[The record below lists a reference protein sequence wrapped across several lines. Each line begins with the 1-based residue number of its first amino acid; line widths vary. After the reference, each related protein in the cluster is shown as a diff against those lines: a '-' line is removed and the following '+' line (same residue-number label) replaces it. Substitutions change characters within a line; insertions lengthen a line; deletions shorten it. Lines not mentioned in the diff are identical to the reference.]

1 VARQMG
7 LLAAPLVISMT
18 FGDVGLFTTAR
29 VGGLAGRE
37 LVTGE
42 LTAVRTRQ
50 AAESAGRLML
60 KWKIAAI
67 AKNKTLQHD
76 AGRNGQTLLEKVRNN
91 AAARNRPTLFEKV
104 RHSVAGHNLLH
115 KPLAWHHGADGRPG

>member
-1 VARQMG
+1 MG

-50 AAESAGRLML
+50 AAENAGRLLL
-60 KWKIAAI
+60 KWKIAGI
-67 AKNKTLQHD
+67 AKAKNLKHE
-76 AGRNGQTLLEKVRNN
+76 AGRKQPTLLEKVRNSMAGHN
-91 AAARNRPTLFEKV
+91 QPTLFEKV
-104 RHSVAGHNLLH
+104 RHSVAAHNLRH
-115 KPLAWHHGADGRPG
+115 NPLAWRHVANGRPG

>member
-1 VARQMG
+1 MG

-50 AAESAGRLML
+50 AAENAGRLLL

-67 AKNKTLQHD
+67 AKSKTLQHE
-76 AGRNGQTLLEKVRNN
+76 AGRKQPTLLEKVRNSV
-91 AAARNRPTLFEKV
+91 ARHNQPTLFEKV
-104 RHSVAGHNLLH
+104 RHSVAAHTLRH
-115 KPLAWHHGADGRPG
+115 SPLAWHHVANGRPG

>member
-1 VARQMG
+1 MG
-7 LLAAPLVISMT
+7 LLTAPLVISMT

-29 VGGLAGRE
+29 IGGLAGRE

-50 AAESAGRLML
+50 AAENAGRLML

-67 AKNKTLQHD
+67 AKSKTLQHE
-76 AGRNGQTLLEKVRNN
+76 AGRNGPTLLEKVRTS

-104 RHSVAGHNLLH
+104 RKSVAAHAPHRG
-115 KPLAWHHGADGRPG
+115 PLAWHRVANERPS